1 VDVFVAR
8 QPVFDRQKQVY
19 GYELLF
25 RSGLT
30 NRYDGT
36 DSCTSTAHVLSA
48 TLMEIGIERLIGSKK
63 AFVNFGRDML
73 LSGVPS
79 LLPVNQLVIEV
90 LETVAPEPEV
100 LAACED
106 LRRQGFLLALDDF
119 VRHSAQEEFLPLAHL
134 VKVEVNA
141 LQPAEHREFVAECR
155 AKGLRMLAE
164 KVETEADFQQSLDS
178 GYDFFQG
185 YFFAKPVIVKGRK
198 IPALKLNCL
207 RMLSEVMQPELDYK
221 RLAELISQDVGLTYR
236 LLRYVNSCLFS
247 AGGQIDS
254 VSQALLFP
262 GETNLRKW
270 IMVAAM
276 PGAAMDK
283 PAELQTVSLVRAS
296 FCESLARITGAAPPA
311 DAFLMGLLSFL
322 DALLGQPMHE
332 ALRQLNVNPNVAA
345 TLTGSARKQAGL
357 REIHQLVAHYDAA
370 EWDRVS
376 QCAQH
381 LGVDSETI
389 SREYLRAVEWAEQ
402 SLSQIRPDHGQAPRM
417 MNVSGTRRDH
427 HQEHSST
434 GSHTPRL

>member
-1 VDVFVAR
+1 VEVFVAR
-8 QPVFDRQKQVY
+8 QAIFDRQKRVY

-30 NRYDGT
+30 NCYDGT
-36 DSCTSTAHVLSA
+36 DSCTSTAQVLTA
-48 TLMEIGIERLIGSKK
+48 TLMEIGIERLIGSRK

-73 LSGVPS
+73 LSGIPS
-79 LLPVNQLVIEV
+79 LLPVNQLVIEI
-90 LETVAPEPEV
+90 LETVPPEPAV

-119 VRHSAQEEFLPLAHL
+119 VRHSAQEAFLPHANL

-141 LQPAEHREFVAECR
+141 LPPAEHREFVASCQ

-164 KVETEADFQQSLDS
+164 KVETEAEFQQALDS
-178 GYDFFQG
+178 GYDLFQG
-185 YFFAKPVIVKGRK
+185 YFFAKPIIVKGRK

-207 RMLSEVMQPELDYK
+207 RLLSEVIQPELDYN
-221 RLAELISQDVGLTYR
+221 RLAELVSQDVGLTYR

-247 AGGQIDS
+247 AGGRIDS

-283 PAELQTVSLVRAS
+283 PAELQTISLVRAS
-296 FCESLARITGAAPPA
+296 FCESLARLTGAAPA
-311 DAFLMGLLSFL
+311 GDAFLMGLFSFL
-322 DALLGQPMHE
+322 DALLGQTMHE
-332 ALRQLNVNPNVAA
+332 ALHQLNVNPTVTAA
-345 TLTGSARKQAGL
+345 LTGEARKTGGL
-357 REIHQLVAHYDAA
+357 REIHHLVSHYEAA
-370 EWDRVS
+370 EWDDV
-376 QCAQH
+376 AQH
-381 LGVDSETI
+381 AEHLGIDSETI

-402 SLSQIRPDHGQAPRM
+402 SLSQIRPDR
-417 MNVSGTRRDH
+417 
-427 HQEHSST
+427 
-434 GSHTPRL
+434 